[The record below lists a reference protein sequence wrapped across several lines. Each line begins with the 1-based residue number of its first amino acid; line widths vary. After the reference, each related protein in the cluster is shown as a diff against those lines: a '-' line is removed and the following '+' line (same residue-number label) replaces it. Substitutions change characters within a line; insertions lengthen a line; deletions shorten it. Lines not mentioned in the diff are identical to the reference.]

1 MMEMLPDSFLPI
13 QNKGRYF
20 GVTIGIVTNN
30 QDPDGLDRVKVRL
43 PWLSDD
49 CESHWARV
57 MTPMAGP
64 ERGFYFLPE
73 VDDEVLVA
81 FEHGRIDFPYVLG
94 ALWNGRDT
102 PPEKGSDRRVIK
114 SRSGHIIVLDDRAG
128 DEKIV
133 VRDKT
138 GKNEIT
144 IFSNDDAISV
154 KSNGELTLEAQGKI
168 SIKSGS
174 GDILINGN
182 NISLE
187 ATQNLSSQAHT
198 GLAIKCPVGVKI
210 NDGALEIV

>member
-1 MMEMLPDSFLPI
+1 MMEMLPDFLIPRKD
-13 QNKGRYF
+13 NGRYL
-20 GVTIGIVTNN
+20 GVTVGIVTNN
-30 QDPDGLDRVKVRL
+30 QDPDGLGRIKVRL
-43 PWLSDD
+43 PWLSDE

-81 FEHGRIDFPYVLG
+81 FEHGRIDSPYVLG
-94 ALWNGRDT
+94 ALWNGKDK

-114 SRSGHIIVLDDRAG
+114 SRSGHLIVLDDTDG
-128 DEKIV
+128 DEKIL

-144 IFSNDDAISV
+144 ILSKENAISV
-154 KSNGELTLEAQGKI
+154 KCNGELTLEAQGKI

-174 GDILINGN
+174 GDVLINGN

-187 ATQNLSSQAHT
+187 AQQNLSSQANS
-198 GLAIKCPVGVKI
+198 GLAIKCPAGVKI
-210 NDGALEIV
+210 NDGALEVV